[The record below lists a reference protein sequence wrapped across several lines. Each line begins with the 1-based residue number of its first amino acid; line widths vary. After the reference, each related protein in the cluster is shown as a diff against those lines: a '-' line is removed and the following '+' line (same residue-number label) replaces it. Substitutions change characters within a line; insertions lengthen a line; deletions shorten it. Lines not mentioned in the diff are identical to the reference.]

1 MNNLKKGNFLSI
13 VIPVYNS
20 NKTINILV
28 ERIREVLSNK
38 LIFEV
43 VLVNDGS
50 KDDSYEKCRE
60 LARKYSFIKFINLS
74 KNFGQHNAILAGL
87 HFVKGNY
94 IVFMDD
100 DLQIPPEEIP
110 KLINKIEEGYD
121 VVYANYHYKYHSRL
135 RNIGSWINDIMSY
148 ILLKKPKKLKITSF
162 FIIKKY
168 LIDEILNYTG
178 PYPYLG
184 GLILRST
191 DNIGMIDITH
201 EKREYGESN
210 YSFMSLL
217 RLWIN
222 GFTNFSVK
230 PLRVSFFLGILF
242 SSIGFL
248 FSFFILIRKLI
259 DPQVALGW
267 TSIIIAILLF
277 SGVQLI
283 SIGLIGEYVGRIF
296 LTQNKQPQY
305 IIKEKYNIDSDRD

>member
-1 MNNLKKGNFLSI
+1 MKISI
-13 VIPVYNS
+13 IIPVYNS
-20 NKTINILV
+20 ESTIKIVV
-28 ERIREVLSNK
+28 EDIKETLSNK
-38 LIFEV
+38 SNFEI

-50 KDDSYEKCRE
+50 KDNSYKKCKE

-94 IVFMDD
+94 IIFMDD
-100 DLQIPPEEIP
+100 DLQTSPEAIPE
-110 KLINKIEEGYD
+110 LIDKIEEGYD
-121 VVYANYHYKYHSRL
+121 VVYANYYYKYHSKL
-135 RNIGSWINDIMSY
+135 RNIGSWINNVMTN
-148 ILLKKPKKLKITSF
+148 ILLKKPKNLKITSY

-201 EKREYGESN
+201 EKREYGKSN

-230 PLRVSFFLGILF
+230 PLRISFFLGILF

-248 FSFFILIRKLI
+248 FSFFLLIRKLI
-259 DPQVALGW
+259 YPQVVLGW

>member
-1 MNNLKKGNFLSI
+1 MNNLKQKNFLSI

-50 KDDSYEKCRE
+50 KDNSYEKCRE
-60 LARKYSFIKFINLS
+60 LTRKYSFIKFINLS

-87 HFVKGNY
+87 HYVKGNY

-100 DLQIPPEEIP
+100 DLQTPPEEIP

-121 VVYANYHYKYHSRL
+121 VVYANYHYKYHSKL

-162 FIIKKY
+162 FIIKQY
-168 LIDEILNYTG
+168 LVDEILNYTG

-191 DNIGMIDITH
+191 DNIGIVNINHD
-201 EKREYGESN
+201 KREYDKSN

-217 RLWIN
+217 KLWIS

-230 PLRVSFFLGILF
+230 PLRISFFLGILF
-242 SSIGFL
+242 SLIGFL
-248 FSFFILIRKLI
+248 FSFFLLIRKLI
-259 DPQVALGW
+259 DPQVTLGW

-283 SIGLIGEYVGRIF
+283 SVGLVGEYVGRIF
-296 LTQNKQPQY
+296 LVQNKQPQY
-305 IIKEKYNIDSDRD
+305 IIKEKYNIDSNRN